1 MAQSRAQRGQI
12 LVIVAH
18 LSSGD
23 PRGCD
28 TTIRNVDRV
37 GRKIA
42 PGEPRVSE
50 QTIQFAVF
58 CVVIGAIALI
68 TYIKCSGQNRHSAD
82 SNKEYFLAGGGLSWL
97 FVAGS
102 ITLTNLSTDQLVG
115 MNGNQMMLMAIWEL
129 CGFVGL
135 LVLAKVFLP
144 VYYRNNC
151 TTTTQLLEQRYQ
163 SKHIRALVSTMFLFI
178 NVFVFQ
184 PAVIY
189 TGALFIISMTGT
201 DISMITIAILFA
213 VVGAAYS
220 VLGGLRA
227 VAVSD
232 TYGGFLVL
240 GMGLLIVFLSLN
252 AIDFDFGGIP
262 QERLTLLGASD
273 SPVPWHTLLTGMF
286 LIQIFYWSTNQTI
299 TQRAMAA
306 PNVREAQKGVYAAAA
321 IRVLFIPAMIVI
333 PGIVAYKLYG
343 DIGDAAYGRIVGEL
357 LPPWLSGVFAA
368 AIAAAVLSSFNSMVN
383 SSAAMYVC
391 DLHER
396 YFNEKP
402 NVPVLSGIATAIFVV
417 IAIVMVPVYAQSDSI
432 INLLQELWGLISMPI
447 LACFTVGLLFRN
459 VDYRAAIIAVLA
471 GVAMYASFIWIW
483 MPLHYIHMMF
493 ITFVSSVAIALLVNR
508 LVFGNTAVLAG
519 TGPDASAE
527 AT

>member
-1 MAQSRAQRGQI
+1 MSDQA
-12 LVIVAH
+12 
-18 LSSGD
+18 
-23 PRGCD
+23 
-28 TTIRNVDRV
+28 
-37 GRKIA
+37 
-42 PGEPRVSE
+42 
-50 QTIQFAVF
+50 IQFGVF
-58 CVVIGAIALI
+58 CLVIGAIALI
-68 TYIKCSGQNRHSAD
+68 TYIKCTGENRHSAD

-115 MNGNQMMLMAIWEL
+115 MNGNQMLLLAIWEL

-151 TTTTQLLEQRYQ
+151 TTTTELLELRYDN
-163 SKHIRALVSTMFLFI
+163 KHVRALVSAMFLFI

-201 DISMITIAILFA
+201 DINMLVIAVLFA
-213 VVGAAYS
+213 LVGAAYS

-232 TYGGFLVL
+232 TYGGILVL
-240 GMGLLIVFLSLN
+240 GMGLLIVFLALN
-252 AIDFDFGGIP
+252 AISWDFSDIP
-262 QERLTLLGASD
+262 PERLTLIGDND

-306 PNVREAQKGVYAAAA
+306 PDVKEAQKGVYAAAFV
-321 IRVLFIPAMIVI
+321 RVVFIPAMIVV

-396 YFNEKP
+396 YINDKP

-417 IAIVMVPVYAQSDSI
+417 IAISMVPIYAGSDSI

-447 LACFTVGLLFRN
+447 LACFTVGLLFKG

-471 GVAMYASFIWIW
+471 GVAMYASFVWIW
-483 MPLHYIHMMF
+483 MPLHYIHMMA

-508 LVFGNTAVLAG
+508 IVFGNR
-519 TGPDASAE
+519 AE
-527 AT
+527 LMGLQPRV